1 MGQKKSKQFG
11 PKKLPLDTGGMEL
24 WVNHCYPVFCTQ
36 GKNLVLV
43 FQHRNR
49 IEQLHRNC
57 CQAKE
62 CVLDMQVRRRT
73 VEIGL
78 EHLAERERWDHKKTH
93 RTQSLSPPIPNAPRD
108 PRCHNSYFLHL
119 DDIYKQSSVSSV
131 DHDYTPFTFLTMC

>member
-78 EHLAERERWDHKKTH
+78 EHLAERERWDHKKLIGH
-93 RTQSLSPPIPNAPRD
+93 KVGKMPKNLLQNWRHFKEVQQ
-108 PRCHNSYFLHL
+108 
-119 DDIYKQSSVSSV
+119 K
-131 DHDYTPFTFLTMC
+131 